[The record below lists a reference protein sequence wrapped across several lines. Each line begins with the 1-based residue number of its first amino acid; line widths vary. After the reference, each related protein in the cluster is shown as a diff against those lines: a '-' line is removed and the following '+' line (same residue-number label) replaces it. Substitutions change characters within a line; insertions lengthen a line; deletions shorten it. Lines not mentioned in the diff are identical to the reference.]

1 MLCSFIIPAYNASS
15 TIVRCLD
22 SIYNLSI
29 HESDFEIIC
38 IDDCSSDNTVSTIEE
53 YAKHHSNIT
62 LLYQLKNHRQGAAR
76 NKGVSLAKGKYI
88 VFVDSDDESES
99 GVVDA
104 LNLAKEY
111 NLDMV
116 VMNYVNV
123 DDKGK
128 ISNKEPIILDGMFSG
143 TELQTKHPYW
153 NSAPWPYVCKKSFL
167 YESNYP
173 FAEDVLYEDS
183 DFVAV
188 HLYYAKRMMYS
199 SNVGYKVHYN
209 STSTTHTTSYKH
221 ITDYFLLGT
230 RMLTFYGKLEDKES
244 YFANS
249 ILEGGGY
256 NICMSCKRLVKLSSL
271 KDIKDF
277 YKRID
282 ESINRK
288 EYTCYS
294 EPAYWWNW
302 WTKLC
307 IKYKHVAIAL
317 AFMGQLGYK
326 TMKRLSANKT
336 NLS

>member
-1 MLCSFIIPAYNASS
+1 MLCSFIIPAYNASN

-22 SIYNLSI
+22 SIYNLSL
-29 HESDFEIIC
+29 HEGNFEVIC

-99 GVVDA
+99 GVVSA
-104 LNLAKEY
+104 LRMAEEEY
-111 NLDMV
+111 LDMV
-116 VMNYVNV
+116 AMHYVNV
-123 DDKGK
+123 DEKGNIIEK
-128 ISNKEPIILDGMFSG
+128 ESISLSG
-143 TELQTKHPYW
+143 VFTGVDLHTKQPYW
-153 NSAPWPYVCKKSFL
+153 CSGPVPYLYRTTFL
-167 YESNYP
+167 KTVSYP
-173 FAEDVLYEDS
+173 FHEDVLYEDS

-199 SNVGYKVHYN
+199 SKCGYKVHYN
-209 STSTTHTTSYKH
+209 STSTTHTSSYKH
-221 ITDYFLLGT
+221 LADYFLLGT

-271 KDIKDF
+271 KDIKYF

-282 ESINRK
+282 EYINRK

-294 EPAYWWNW
+294 EPAYCWNW
-302 WTKLC
+302 WTRLC
-307 IKYKHVAIAL
+307 IKHKHVAIAL

-326 TMKRLSANKT
+326 TMKRLSGK
-336 NLS
+336 

>member
-22 SIYNLSI
+22 SIYKLSLK
-29 HESDFEIIC
+29 ESDFEVIC
-38 IDDCSSDNTVSTIEE
+38 VDDCSTDNTISIIKD
-53 YAKHHSNIT
+53 YATSHSNIT
-62 LLYQLKNHRQGAAR
+62 LLCQSENHRQGAAR
-76 NKGVSLAKGKYI
+76 NRGVDIAKGEYI
-88 VFVDSDDESES
+88 VFVDSDDESDS
-99 GVVDA
+99 GMVEA
-104 LNLAKEY
+104 LSLAKEY
-111 NLDMV
+111 NLDVV
-116 VMNYVNV
+116 VMNYVYV
-123 DDKGK
+123 DEKGK
-128 ISNKEPIILDGMFSG
+128 ISKKEPIILDGIFSG
-143 TELQTKHPYW
+143 IELQTKHPYW

-167 YESNYP
+167 EESNYP
-173 FAEDVLYEDS
+173 FVEDVLYEDS

-199 SNVGYKVHYN
+199 SNIGYKVHYN
-209 STSTTHTTSYKH
+209 ATSTTNTISFKH
-221 ITDYFLLGT
+221 VSDYFLLGT

-282 ESINRK
+282 EYIIRK

-307 IKYKHVAIAL
+307 IKHKHIATVL
-317 AFMGQLGYK
+317 ACMGQLGYK
-326 TMKRLSANKT
+326 TIKRLSGK
-336 NLS
+336 